1 MKLTV
6 PFIGKAPP
14 GRHGDGGGLYLLVKP
29 DGRKTWVFRYRDR
42 TTGKQ
47 RDKGLSPY
55 PDVKLAEAR
64 ELATNCRSQLRLD
77 IDPIAS
83 RRAAREHAKAEQG
96 RMLTFGECAKRF
108 IAANK
113 PSWRNAKHADQWHS
127 TIETYCSTLLKLP
140 VSEVDNNHVYSAL
153 YAIWE
158 SKTETATRLR
168 GRIERI
174 LDWASVNRLRSG
186 DNPARWKGNLQH
198 LLPPPEPLKK
208 VEHRPALPY
217 AEMPE
222 FMKKLQQRKEL
233 SALALQ
239 FQVLTAT
246 RPGEATGAKWEEI
259 DWKQKL
265 WTVPPSRT
273 KNKKEHEVPLSD
285 QAIAL
290 LKKIPNGGKPH
301 LFPGKANRPM
311 VTASTLKVLRT
322 IPGAEAATCH
332 GFRSSFRDWAADKTN
347 HERDIIE
354 MSLSHKVV
362 GKVEAA
368 YLRTKMLE
376 KRAALMADWGDYC
389 LKIRARRK
397 RHARMD
403 TAST

>member
-6 PFIGKAPP
+6 PFVGKAPA

-42 TTGKQ
+42 TTGKP
-47 RDKGLSPY
+47 RDKGLGPY

-64 ELATNCRSQLRLD
+64 ELAGVCRSQLRSN

-83 RRAAREHAKAEQG
+83 RRAALQRARAEQS
-96 RMLTFGECAKRF
+96 RMLTFGDCAKRF
-108 IAANK
+108 IAANEH
-113 PSWRNAKHADQWHS
+113 SWRNPKHVDQWRS
-127 TIETYCSTLLKLP
+127 TIDTYCSSLLRLP
-140 VSEVDNNHVYSAL
+140 VSDIDTNLVYSTL
-153 YAIWE
+153 SAIWHD
-158 SKTETATRLR
+158 KTETATRLR
-168 GRIERI
+168 GRIERV
-174 LDWASVNRLRSG
+174 LDWATVSGFRSG

-198 LLPPPEPLKK
+198 LLAPPEKLKK

-217 AEMPE
+217 AEIPE
-222 FMKKLQQRKEL
+222 FMKKLRQRKEL

-273 KNKKEHEVPLSD
+273 KTNRVHEVPLSE
-285 QAIAL
+285 QTIAL
-290 LKKIPNGGKPH
+290 LKGIPNTGKSH
-301 LFPGKANRPM
+301 VFPGKANSPI
-311 VTASTLKVLRT
+311 VTAAPLKVLRT
-322 IPGAEAATCH
+322 IPGAEGTTCH

-347 HERDIIE
+347 HGRDIIE
-354 MSLSHKVV
+354 MSLAHKVV

-368 YLRTKMLE
+368 YLRSKMLE
-376 KRAALMADWGDYC
+376 KRAALMADWGTYC
-389 LKIRARRK
+389 LGNVGHSKSAK
-397 RHARMD
+397 PD
-403 TAST
+403 Q